1 MNVLFYVNI
10 DQVARNGKKYIFQKM
25 WQILKRFSRAL
36 SWAQTSYFWRVY
48 WSVIMLMY
56 FIYIVKLYI
65 TTCMYFI
72 VYFHNIAEWMGL

>member
-1 MNVLFYVNI
+1 MQNKN
-10 DQVARNGKKYIFQKM
+10 NYIYMRFLMIKM
-25 WQILKRFSRAL
+25 WQILKRFSREL

-65 TTCMYFI
+65 TTYF
-72 VYFHNIAEWMGL
+72 VYFQNIAEWMGL